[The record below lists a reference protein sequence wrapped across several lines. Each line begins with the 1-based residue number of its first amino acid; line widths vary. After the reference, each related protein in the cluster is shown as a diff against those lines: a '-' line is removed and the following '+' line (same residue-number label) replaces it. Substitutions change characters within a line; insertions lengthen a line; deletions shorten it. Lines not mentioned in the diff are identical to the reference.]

1 MAVDVI
7 ETNLDGTGLSIG
19 VVVSRFNEYAGK
31 ELYAA
36 CLAEL

>member
-19 VVVSRFNEYAGK
+19 VVVSRFYEYAG
-31 ELYAA
+31 
-36 CLAEL
+36 